1 MSKPT
6 KQTVVITGTSR
17 GIGLAMTRIF
27 KQRGCKVFALCRQS
41 SDALNALNVNVI
53 EGIELSTPQ
62 GIIEAQ
68 SALAGITV
76 DLLINNAGILRNEQL
91 NSLDSH
97 SILEQFTVNA
107 LAPLLLSEA
116 LLLNLTAGSKIAFI
130 TSRMGSIAD
139 NESGGYYGYRMSKT
153 ALNSAAVS
161 LAQDLKKRN
170 ISIGIYHPGYVQTD
184 MVNSDGNLIHGDI
197 SAKEAAQRLIH
208 LTDEQTMANSGTFKH
223 ASGQS
228 LVW

>member
-1 MSKPT
+1 MSKST

-223 ASGQS
+223 ANGQS

>member
-1 MSKPT
+1 MSTST
-6 KQTVVITGTSR
+6 KQTIVITGTSR
-17 GIGLAMTRIF
+17 GIGLAMTKIF

-41 SDALNALNVNVI
+41 SDALNALDVNVI

-62 GIIEAQ
+62 GIIKAQ

-91 NSLDSH
+91 NTLHSH

-223 ASGQS
+223 ANGQS

>member
-1 MSKPT
+1 MSTST

-17 GIGLAMTRIF
+17 GIGLAMTKIF

-41 SDALNALNVNVI
+41 SEALNALDVNVI

-62 GIIEAQ
+62 GINNAK
-68 SALAGITV
+68 SALAGITI
-76 DLLINNAGILRNEQL
+76 DLLINNAGILRNERL
-91 NSLDSH
+91 NSLDNNT
-97 SILEQFTVNA
+97 ILEQFTVNA

-130 TSRMGSIAD
+130 TSRMGSITD
-139 NESGGYYGYRMSKT
+139 NESGGYYGYRMSKA

-161 LAQDLKKRN
+161 LAKDLNEHN

-197 SAKEAAQRLIH
+197 SAKEAAQRLIL
-208 LTDEQTMANSGTFKH
+208 LTDDQTMAKSGVFKH
-223 ASGQS
+223 ANGQS
-228 LVW
+228 LAW

>member
-1 MSKPT
+1 MSTST

-17 GIGLAMTRIF
+17 GIGLAMTKIF

-41 SDALNALNVNVI
+41 SDALNALDVNVI

-62 GIIEAQ
+62 GIIKAQ

-91 NSLDSH
+91 NSLHSH

-223 ASGQS
+223 ANGQS

>member
-1 MSKPT
+1 MT
-6 KQTVVITGTSR
+6 K
-17 GIGLAMTRIF
+17 IF

-62 GIIEAQ
+62 GIIKAQ

-223 ASGQS
+223 ANGQS

>member
-1 MSKPT
+1 MSTST

-17 GIGLAMTRIF
+17 GIGLAMTKIF

-41 SDALNALNVNVI
+41 SDALNALDVNVI

-62 GIIEAQ
+62 GIIKAQ

-223 ASGQS
+223 ANGQS